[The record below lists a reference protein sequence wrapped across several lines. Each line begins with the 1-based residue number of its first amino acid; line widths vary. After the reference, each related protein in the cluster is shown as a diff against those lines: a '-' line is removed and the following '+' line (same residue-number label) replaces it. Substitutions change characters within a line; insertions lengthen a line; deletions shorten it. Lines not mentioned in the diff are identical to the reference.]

1 MSDAAIDTARAFI
14 AAINRQDVEGVV
26 DCMTSDHLFIDS
38 LGHTARG
45 AESIREGWNLYFQM
59 VPDYTIEIEEEF
71 TDGDRVVLLGMAHG
85 TYAHAFDDVEAM
97 GLPARMTDGSSKKPM
112 RWQTPAVFRARIR
125 DRRVAEWR
133 VYADNEPLRKLMRQS
148 A

>member
-1 MSDAAIDTARAFI
+1 MPRPIVDTARAFI
-14 AAINRQDVEGVV
+14 AAINRQDVDGVV

-38 LGHTARG
+38 LGHSAKG

-71 TDGDRVVLLGMAHG
+71 ADGDRVVLLGSARG

-97 GLPARMTDGSSKKPM
+97 GLPAKMTDGSSKKPV
-112 RWQTPAVFRARIR
+112 RWQTPAVFRARVR
-125 DRRVAEWR
+125 DGKVAEWR
-133 VYADNEPLRKLMRQS
+133 VYADNEPLRKVMRQF

>member
-97 GLPARMTDGSSKKPM
+97 GLPAQMTDGSSKKPM